1 MLAKTEL
8 PLLPDGHAVAIPP
21 LPMPHEPV
29 FSSAQPL
36 RALITAKR
44 LRRQS
49 FLLSLLRRANAT
61 LHQGGTILRGG
72 LLGVALATGG
82 GMVSLLPSSPALAQQ
97 LAPNCPLPQEIAATF
112 LNATCTKAT
121 LPAAQT
127 FYRYFSSP
135 QNRYGRY
142 LTTDRFST
150 NVEVISKLALN
161 QAWGNKAERELSV
174 TLPAGTV
181 VYQGIVGPQT
191 PTSCYPGGAQQTFI
205 ENSKDPAIVWTDG
218 PTLTLKPFQCNQP

>member
-1 MLAKTEL
+1 MNDWSGLETSGFHRSPPTPTGRKTRSL
-8 PLLPDGHAVAIPP
+8 PRLLG
-21 LPMPHEPV
+21 
-29 FSSAQPL
+29 FFTGQSAFRP
-36 RALITAKR
+36 K
-44 LRRQS
+44 
-49 FLLSLLRRANAT
+49 LLRQAGTA
-61 LHQGGTILRGG
+61 LGHGGTILRSG
-72 LLGVALATGG
+72 LLGAALATGCG
-82 GMVSLLPSSPALAQQ
+82 TASLLAASTALAQQ
-97 LAPNCPLPQEIAATF
+97 LAPNCPLPQDIAATF

-127 FYRYFSSP
+127 FYRYFHSP

-150 NVEVISKLALN
+150 NVDVISKLALN

-191 PTSCYPGGAQQTFI
+191 PAACYPGGAQQTFI

-218 PTLTLKPFQCNQP
+218 PALTLKPFQCNQP